1 MKVRGVF
8 GVGGFAKCIVQT
20 LDKHPLNTA
29 SKIIGLQLGV
39 TLCLAAIVWGW
50 LGVSDARSVLLG
62 GLICLLP
69 NVFLATRLF
78 VAGKSGDARRVLRAA
93 WLGEIGKLLLTAV
106 MFAFVFVNVQP
117 LNAGLL
123 FAAFIIAQSVVLVG
137 LLMNDRQP
145 SGTLV

>member
-1 MKVRGVF
+1 M
-8 GVGGFAKCIVQT
+8 
-20 LDKHPLNTA
+20 NTA

-39 TLCLAAIVWGW
+39 TLCLAMIAWGW

-62 GLICLLP
+62 GLVCLLP

-78 VAGKSGDARRVLRAA
+78 VAGRSGDARRVLRAA

-106 MFAFVFVNVQP
+106 MFAWVFVNVQP

-123 FAAFIIAQSVVLVG
+123 FGAFIAAQSVVLVG
-137 LLMNDRQP
+137 LFLDSRQP
-145 SGTLV
+145 SVTGLAQVKSAR

>member
-1 MKVRGVF
+1 M
-8 GVGGFAKCIVQT
+8 
-20 LDKHPLNTA
+20 NTA

-39 TLCLAAIVWGW
+39 TVCLATVAWVW

-62 GLICLLP
+62 GMICLLP

-78 VAGKSGDARRVLRAA
+78 VAGRSGDARRVLRAT

-106 MFAFVFVNVQP
+106 MFAWVFVNVQP

-123 FAAFIIAQSVVLVG
+123 FGAFIAAQSVVLVG
-137 LLMNDRQP
+137 LLLGNRQP
-145 SGTLV
+145 SVTGLAQVKSAR

>member
-1 MKVRGVF
+1 M
-8 GVGGFAKCIVQT
+8 
-20 LDKHPLNTA
+20 NTA

-39 TLCLAAIVWGW
+39 TLCLAMIAWGA

-62 GLICLLP
+62 GMICLLP

-78 VAGKSGDARRVLRAA
+78 VAGRSGDARRVLRAA

-106 MFAFVFVNVQP
+106 MFAWVFVNVQP

-123 FAAFIIAQSVVLVG
+123 FGAFIAAQSVVLVG
-137 LLMNDRQP
+137 LLLDNRRP
-145 SGTLV
+145 SVTGLAQVKSAR